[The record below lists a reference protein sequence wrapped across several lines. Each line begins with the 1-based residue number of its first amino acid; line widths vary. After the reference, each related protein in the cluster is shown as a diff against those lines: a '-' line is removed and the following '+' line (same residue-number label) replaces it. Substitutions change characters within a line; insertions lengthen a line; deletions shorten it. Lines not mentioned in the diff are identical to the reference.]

1 MPLTGRIQCTSS
13 QSCCV
18 QHIHIRLITDAA
30 ASGCCHKKKNN
41 NNKKHFSICSERK
54 KKKNNLIRIL
64 YNIEM
69 IICFQMSHLCLSSL
83 RDNEEAEEV

>member
-1 MPLTGRIQCTSS
+1 MLLPLEVATKRKTTTTKNTFLS
-13 QSCCV
+13 V
-18 QHIHIRLITDAA
+18 Q
-30 ASGCCHKKKNN
+30 K
-41 NNKKHFSICSERK
+41 E